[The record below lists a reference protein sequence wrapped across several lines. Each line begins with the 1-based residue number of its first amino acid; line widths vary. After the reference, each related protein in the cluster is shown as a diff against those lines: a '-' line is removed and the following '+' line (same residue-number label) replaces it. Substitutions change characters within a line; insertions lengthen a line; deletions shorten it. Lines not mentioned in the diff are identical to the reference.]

1 MSQAGVAMLALAALG
16 LLLARTRRLYRR
28 LDRVASAEHELRGAA
43 TAIALVCQAWRR
55 SPDEGAPPPV
65 EALEVQLDRLAAGL
79 ADLGEARGEH
89 SLAQGQTG
97 VDLWRFV
104 DASLAPWRSTVAPL
118 GGAAPALELS
128 ADRGRLAQ
136 ALGNLIAN
144 AAEHGR
150 GPAELRALS
159 IPAGVRL
166 ELRNRRGPARAA
178 DPGRGRGLAIADR
191 AARDLGGR
199 LQVRVEGDEVVAAL
213 ELPADP
219 ASAAR
224 AA

>member
-1 MSQAGVAMLALAALG
+1 MLALTALG
-16 LLLARTRRLYRR
+16 LLLARTRRLYRK
-28 LDRVASAEHELRGAA
+28 LDRVAAAEHELRGAA
-43 TAIALVCQAWRR
+43 MAIALVCQAWRR
-55 SPDEGAPPPV
+55 SPGALPPV
-65 EALEVQLDRLAAGL
+65 EALEVQLDRLTAGL
-79 ADLGEARGEH
+79 ADLGEARGEQPR
-89 SLAQGQTG
+89 AQGRTG
-97 VDLWRFV
+97 VDLWRFL
-104 DASLAPWRSTVAPL
+104 DASLAPWRSSVMPPGGVAP
-118 GGAAPALELS
+118 AFELS

-150 GPAELRALS
+150 GPAEVRALP
-159 IPAGVRL
+159 IPAGIRL
-166 ELRNRRGPARAA
+166 ELRNRRGPARPA

-213 ELPADP
+213 ELPADRG
-219 ASAAR
+219 SAAR